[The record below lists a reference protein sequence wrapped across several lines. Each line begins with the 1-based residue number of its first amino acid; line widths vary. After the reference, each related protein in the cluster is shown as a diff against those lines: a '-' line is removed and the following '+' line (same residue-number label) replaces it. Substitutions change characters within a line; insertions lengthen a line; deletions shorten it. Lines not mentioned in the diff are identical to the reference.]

1 MGGIHL
7 KMLSE
12 PKLSWSRRDIEQ
24 RLAFHG
30 ARFTRTNTFLTGI
43 MALMGTVAF
52 YAALLPI
59 RETWFA
65 RMFYDRGITQYPT
78 VLFSFWAL
86 AIILIKSRKLA
97 LQRKALQ
104 YLVVPADHNFVLS
117 TATVDTVMDN
127 IYSTVDDP
135 KHFLLFNRIVIALSN
150 LRNLGRVS
158 DLDDILRSQAS
169 HDESLMESSYT
180 LISGFIWAIPV
191 LGFIGTVLGLS
202 FAVGGFGF
210 VLQSATD
217 LSQIKDALKLVTG
230 GLATAFETTLV
241 ALVAA
246 LFIQLLQTFLK
257 KSEEEFLDACSEYS
271 LHNVVNKLRI
281 MPYEMEG
288 E

>member
-1 MGGIHL
+1 MGEIHL
-7 KMLSE
+7 KTLSE

-24 RLAFHG
+24 RLAFSG

-43 MALMGTVAF
+43 IALILTVAF

-59 RETWFA
+59 RENWFA
-65 RMFYDRGITQYPT
+65 KMFYDRGITQYPT
-78 VLFSFWAL
+78 VLFSFWSL
-86 AIILIKSRKLA
+86 AIIFIKSRKLA

-104 YLVVPADHNFVLS
+104 YLVVPTDHNFVLS
-117 TATVDTVMDN
+117 TATVDAVMDN

-169 HDESLMESSYT
+169 HDESLMEGSYT

-202 FAVGGFGF
+202 SAVGGFGF
-210 VLQSATD
+210 VLQSAAD
-217 LSQIKDALKLVTG
+217 LSEIKDALKIVTG

-246 LFIQLLQTFLK
+246 LFIQLLQTFLR
-257 KSEEEFLDACSEYS
+257 KSEEEFLDSCSEYS

-281 MPYEMEG
+281 MPYEMEQ